1 MRRLASAGT
10 AILIASSDL
19 LEIETVADRAVPFVN
34 LAPGAEIARD
44 RFSEATFIAAISGAA
59 A

>member
-1 MRRLASAGT
+1 
-10 AILIASSDL
+10 
-19 LEIETVADRAVPFVN
+19 VPFVS
-34 LAPGAEIARD
+34 LAPGAEIPRT